1 MEREYS
7 HPSTLGYLTSEQLL
21 SNTIDFFRFPLI
33 VGVVF
38 IHTDFSN
45 IIIQGAR
52 QVDIGQYAV
61 FEQFFFLFSKLVF
74 EVCVPLFFFISGFL
88 FFYGTE
94 SFSFLVYLKKLRK
107 RITSLLIPYIFW
119 NLVVLLFFFFAQTFF
134 GELLSGSNK
143 PIVQYSVADWLWS
156 LWDTSHVHGKAAK
169 NLPINSP
176 FWFIRDLMV
185 VVLLSPIIY
194 FLIRKLAIFAV
205 LILGVVW
212 VLNPYFYLPGWS
224 SVSFF
229 FFSAGAYFSLYNKN
243 FVLIIKSSLPWPVLC
258 YILLIIVAFYGFEKG
273 GWSYLYCTNVLL
285 GLISAV
291 AVTGYFIEKGSW
303 RPNHFLVSA
312 SFFIFAYHR
321 LPLVF
326 IIKFLFSWVKPQT
339 DVMLLLM
346 YFVCP
351 VCVIL
356 LGLLFF
362 GVLRRLLPA
371 FTAVIC
377 GGRL

>member
-1 MEREYS
+1 MEREHS
-7 HPSTLGYLTSEQLL
+7 PPSTLGYLTSEQLL
-21 SNTIDFFRFPLI
+21 SKTIDFLRFPLI

-45 IIIQGAR
+45 IIIQGSK
-52 QVDIGQYAV
+52 QVDLRQFAV
-61 FEQFFFLFSKLVF
+61 FAQVFLLFSKLVF

-88 FFYGTE
+88 FFYGTA
-94 SFSFLVYLKKLRK
+94 SFTFSVYFNKLR
-107 RITSLLIPYIFW
+107 RRVHSLLIPYIFW
-119 NLVVLLFFFFAQTFF
+119 NLAVLLFFFLAQTFF
-134 GELLSGSNK
+134 GGLLSGVNK
-143 PIVQYSVADWLWS
+143 PIIHYNLTDWLWS
-156 LWDTSHVHGKAAK
+156 LWDTSHVHVKAAK

-185 VVLLSPIIY
+185 VLLLSPIIY
-194 FLIRKLAIFAV
+194 FLIRKVGVFAV

-212 VLNPYFYLPGWS
+212 LFKPYFYLPGWS
-224 SVSFF
+224 TVSFF
-229 FFSAGAYFSLYNKN
+229 FFSAGAYFSLHNKN
-243 FVLIIKSSLPWPVLC
+243 FVLVMQSFLPWSVLC
-258 YILLIIVAFYGFEKG
+258 YVLLIIAAFYGFGKG
-273 GWSYLYCTNVLL
+273 GWSYLYCANVLL
-285 GLISAV
+285 GLLSAV

-326 IIKFLFSWVKPQT
+326 IIKFLFIQVRPQT
-339 DVMLLLM
+339 DVALLFL

-362 GVLRRLLPA
+362 WVISMLFPR

>member
-1 MEREYS
+1 MEREHS
-7 HPSTLGYLTSEQLL
+7 PPSTLGYLTSEQLL
-21 SNTIDFFRFPLI
+21 SKTIDFLRFPLI

-45 IIIQGAR
+45 IIIQGSK
-52 QVDIGQYAV
+52 QVDLRQFAV
-61 FEQFFFLFSKLVF
+61 FAQVFLLFSKLVF

-88 FFYGTE
+88 FFYGTA
-94 SFSFLVYLKKLRK
+94 SFTFSVYFNKLR
-107 RITSLLIPYIFW
+107 RRVHSLLIPYIFW
-119 NLVVLLFFFFAQTFF
+119 NLAVLLFFFLAQTFF
-134 GELLSGSNK
+134 GGLLSGVNK
-143 PIVQYSVADWLWS
+143 PIIQYNLTDWLWS
-156 LWDTSHVHGKAAK
+156 LWDTSHVHVKAAK

-185 VVLLSPIIY
+185 VLLLSPIIY
-194 FLIRKLAIFAV
+194 FLIRKVGVFAV

-212 VLNPYFYLPGWS
+212 LFKPYFYLPGWS
-224 SVSFF
+224 TVSFF
-229 FFSAGAYFSLYNKN
+229 FFSAGAYFSLHNKN
-243 FVLIIKSSLPWPVLC
+243 FVLVMQSFLPWSVLC
-258 YILLIIVAFYGFEKG
+258 YVLLIIAAFYGFGKG
-273 GWSYLYCTNVLL
+273 GWSYLYCANVLL
-285 GLISAV
+285 GLLSAV

-326 IIKFLFSWVKPQT
+326 IIKFLFIQVRPQT
-339 DVMLLLM
+339 DVALLFL

-362 GVLRRLLPA
+362 WVISMLFPR